1 MYSSTALEKYI
12 CSSVNPVTL
21 KIEHLKILR
30 QQYYAYHCCEKCKT
44 QAFGLDQ
51 NNKYIFSSIVIFHS
65 HFDLLCNFRTNFI
78 IFLSHDT

>member
-12 CSSVNPVTL
+12 YSSVNPVTL

-51 NNKYIFSSIVIFHS
+51 NNKHIFFFNCDISQS
-65 HFDLLCNFRTNFI
+65 L
-78 IFLSHDT
+78 